1 MTSTATHPIPDDASG
16 VIGAL
21 RETQTSVNDLE
32 VRKLTLAVAWAA
44 MHSTDSLMPA
54 VADWVEQPVVVAGPG
69 APEVAEFCVPELAR
83 ALGMSHDGAA
93 MFLGESVELAY
104 RLPRTYARVLAGD
117 LVAWR
122 GRRTARSTMT
132 LSLEAVAFV
141 DANVAPFAHKLG
153 PVAVERL
160 VEEAMVR
167 FDPEAAEAKRLAAA
181 EQRKFDIDLQHVTH
195 DGVAWVGGCLDV
207 ADARDLEHAVQVAAA
222 DLAALGSTESLD
234 VRRSQAVGVLARR
247 QLTLDLNAPGE
258 TTVKARQVVIHVHAA
273 PDGTMTVEGGGSLSP
288 EQVRAWCT
296 NPDTQVVIKPVIDL
310 NATETTDRW
319 AVPDRMR
326 EQVVLRDRTC
336 VFPLCN
342 VNARRCDL
350 DHTQPWHDGGPTT
363 PANLAP
369 LCRRHHRL
377 KTHGGWTYQ
386 RLPDGD
392 VEWTS
397 RHRQP

>member
-1 MTSTATHPIPDDASG
+1 MTSTVPDDASG
-16 VIGAL
+16 LIAELRDEQQVINRA
-21 RETQTSVNDLE
+21 E
-32 VRKLTLAVAWAA
+32 VRKLRLAVAWAA

-93 MFLGESVELAY
+93 MFLGESIELAY
-104 RLPRTYARVLAGD
+104 RLPKTYARVLAGD

-132 LSLEAVAFV
+132 LSLDAVAFV
-141 DANVAPFAHKLG
+141 DSQVAPFAHKLG

-160 VEEAMVR
+160 IEEAMVQ

-195 DGVAWVGGCLDV
+195 DGVAWVGGCLDA
-207 ADARDLEHAVQVAAA
+207 ADARDLEQAVRAGAA
-222 DLAALGSTESLD
+222 DLAALGSTESLG

-247 QLTLDLNAPGE
+247 QLTLDLNAQGE
-258 TTVKARQVVIHVHAA
+258 TTTKARQVTIHVHAA
-273 PDGTMTVEGGGSLSP
+273 PDGSATVEGGGSVSP
-288 EQVRAWCT
+288 EQVRQWCT
-296 NPDTQVVIKPVIDL
+296 NPDTHVVIKPVIDL
-310 NATETTDRW
+310 NATDTVDRW

-392 VEWTS
+392 VEWSS
-397 RHRQP
+397 RHRRP

>member
-1 MTSTATHPIPDDASG
+1 MTSTVPDDASG
-16 VIGAL
+16 LVAAL
-21 RETQTSVNDLE
+21 RDEQQVINRAE
-32 VRKLTLAVAWAA
+32 VRKLKLTVAWAA

-54 VADWVEQPVVVAGPG
+54 VADWVEQPVVIAGPG
-69 APEVAEFCVPELAR
+69 APEVAEFCVPELAG
-83 ALGMSHDGAA
+83 ALGMTHDGAA

-104 RLPRTYARVLAGD
+104 RLPKTYARVLAGD

-141 DANVAPFAHKLG
+141 DAQVAPFAHKLG

-160 VEEAMVR
+160 IEEAMVR
-167 FDPEAAEAKRLAAA
+167 FDPEQAEAKRLAAA

-195 DGVAWVGGCLDV
+195 DGVAWVGGCLDA
-207 ADARDLEHAVQVAAA
+207 ADARDLEHAVQAGAA
-222 DLAALGSTESLD
+222 DLAALGSSESLN

-247 QLTLDLNAPGE
+247 QLTLDLNAPGA

-273 PDGTMTVEGGGSLSP
+273 PDGATSVEGGGTLSP
-288 EQVRAWCT
+288 EQVRQWCT

-310 NATETTDRW
+310 NTTETTDRW

-342 VNARRCDL
+342 VTARRCDL

-392 VEWTS
+392 VEWAT
-397 RHRQP
+397 RHRRP